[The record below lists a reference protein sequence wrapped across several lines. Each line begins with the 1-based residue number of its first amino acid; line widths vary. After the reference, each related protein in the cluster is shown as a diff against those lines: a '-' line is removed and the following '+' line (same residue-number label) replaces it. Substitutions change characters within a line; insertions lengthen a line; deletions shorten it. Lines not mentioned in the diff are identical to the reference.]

1 MRMFILLYRQIA
13 NDYFILSIIY
23 SRKYIYNLSIH
34 NINGIC
40 VPTYIIKNSQSTVAQ
55 FTVSVI
61 VGPLDIHN
69 YNGVMVYPGRVC
81 VEKILQIP
89 TGKFYVHIIL
99 NIINENNRTPNRPI
113 RYCLIKKNTCLS
125 SHICCNWSPP
135 HKDQYSKPVTILLL
149 TCLLGHQHKTN
160 RSLVRLKSES
170 TCYWVSSESSMNY
183 VCF

>member
-40 VPTYIIKNSQSTVAQ
+40 VPTIPTYIIKNSQSTVAQ

-113 RYCLIKKNTCLS
+113 RYCLI
-125 SHICCNWSPP
+125 
-135 HKDQYSKPVTILLL
+135 
-149 TCLLGHQHKTN
+149 
-160 RSLVRLKSES
+160 
-170 TCYWVSSESSMNY
+170 
-183 VCF
+183 